1 MTFLSTE
8 VQHPSKECKSL
19 FYISLFHYFMKRQ
32 LWKENCQE
40 EEIYMSGLKCARGLT
55 KNIHNYLMYE

>member
-1 MTFLSTE
+1 
-8 VQHPSKECKSL
+8 
-19 FYISLFHYFMKRQ
+19 MKRQ

-40 EEIYMSGLKCARGLT
+40 EEIYMSGLICASGLT